1 MWLPVGV
8 GWRAGSP
15 PTFDCPA
22 SLHRCLPAKYHCV
35 CVSFPP
41 NRYRVLR
48 MEVIGRFWHLGE
60 RLSGT
65 VILGHGVPV
74 PQVLVGGDRPAF
86 LPSWFPE
93 VGDGPDTA
101 QEPEGVGSPDL
112 ASEFTGCCPGVCSE
126 IQGPSWVWRRNQK
139 LK

>member
-15 PTFDCPA
+15 PTFNCPA

-86 LPSWFPE
+86 LPGSQRWAMAQTQPRSQKAWGALTWRPNLLG
-93 VGDGPDTA
+93 VARVCVLRPKGP
-101 QEPEGVGSPDL
+101 P
-112 ASEFTGCCPGVCSE
+112 GCGEETRS
-126 IQGPSWVWRRNQK
+126 
-139 LK
+139 